1 MILAGKFLSFSPLG
15 RIWAVDFSQMF
26 LIELKIFLSVP
37 ILPTTFKI
45 MNEYWILSNELFA
58 SIDII
63 VIFFLSSLI

>member
-1 MILAGKFLSFSPLG
+1 MVLAGKLLSFSLLG

-26 LIELKIFLSVP
+26 LIELNIFLSVP
-37 ILPTTFKI
+37 SLPTIFKI

-63 VIFFLSSLI
+63 VIFFLAY

>member
-1 MILAGKFLSFSPLG
+1 MVLAGKLLSFSLLG

-37 ILPTTFKI
+37 SLPTIFKI

-63 VIFFLSSLI
+63 VIFF